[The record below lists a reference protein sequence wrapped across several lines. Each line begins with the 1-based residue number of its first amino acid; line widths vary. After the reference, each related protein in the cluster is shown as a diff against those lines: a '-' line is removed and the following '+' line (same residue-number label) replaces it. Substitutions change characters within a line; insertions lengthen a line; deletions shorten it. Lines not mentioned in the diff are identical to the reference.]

1 MTELDFDRARF
12 YMVEQQIRTWEVL
25 DPRVL
30 DVFSE
35 QARHLFVPA
44 AYKNLAYSDV
54 QIPLGEGE
62 VMMEPK
68 QEARILQ
75 ALNPQPHETALEIG
89 TGSGWFAACLAQLAG
104 EVTSVDIRPAFTRQA
119 EATLKARGIEGVQL
133 LNADAAQGWDNGQQ
147 YDVIAVTG
155 ALPELHQGFHR
166 ALTPGGRLL
175 LLVGET
181 PIQEALLITRVG
193 EDQWA
198 TESLFETWVP
208 TLTNA
213 HRTLAFA
220 L

>member
-30 DVFSE
+30 DVFNE
-35 QARHLFVPA
+35 LPRHAFAPA
-44 AYKNLAYSDV
+44 AYKNLAYSDT

-68 QEARILQ
+68 LEARILQ
-75 ALNPQPHETALEIG
+75 ALSPQPHESALEIG
-89 TGSGWFAACLAQLAG
+89 TGSGWFAACLTQLAG
-104 EVTSVDIRPAFTRQA
+104 EVTSVDIRPAFTQQA
-119 EATLKARGIEGVQL
+119 EASLKARGIDSVQL

-166 ALTPGGRLL
+166 ALTQGGRLL
-175 LLVGET
+175 LIVGEK
-181 PIQEALLITRVG
+181 PIQEALLITRVS

-198 TESLFETWVP
+198 TESLFEIWVP
-208 TLTNA
+208 PLVNA
-213 HRTLAFA
+213 HKTREFA